1 MKNVQIPYDLFVSL
15 LKYHLINDN
24 SLEGE
29 IRQGLEKKMDAM
41 VRHELYEQYKTAE
54 TEEERENARKKY
66 LDKRGMRDSFRW

>member
-15 LKYHLINDN
+15 LKYHLMNDN
-24 SLEGE
+24 SLEEE

-54 TEEERENARKKY
+54 TEEERESARKKY

>member
-15 LKYHLINDN
+15 LKYHLMNDN